1 MAYSAMPPAL
11 DGSATASGSDTT
23 AQFFAGVSADAGQT
37 YGELFTSHDIVE
49 LNIAY
54 AVEPTHINAAGSLFL
69 VVELEGNLL
78 MLGAQGFA
86 VWDGAIATLTA
97 FENLQ
102 SLEEINSRTVF
113 SNLAFGTAGLAG
125 KTFNIYLGYQ
135 LNSQPEELYFS
146 TSALGFTI
154 QSYSPESQ
162 IQSPATP
169 ILTSMIDASRER
181 EIPLLIYSATGNQ
194 RSPVLL
200 FSHGLGGSV
209 YAAEYLGQHWS
220 ARGYTVVFMQ
230 HPGSDES
237 ILEGVSPLQIINTLN
252 AAATFE
258 NLLLR
263 IDDVSAVI
271 DQLET
276 WNVDPT
282 NTLYQTLDLE
292 HIGMSGHSFGALTTQ
307 YVSGQTSAFI
317 SPSPRDPRIDA
328 AVIFSPSAPSSGDTQ
343 QFYKDVDIPWLLM
356 TGTEDVARIGNTTVA
371 ERLAVYPALPE
382 GEKYELVLFEGEH
395 EAFSD
400 REITP
405 GLDNRNPAHHPEI
418 QAISSAFWDA
428 NLQQNSSARQ
438 WLKGESINTVLQAM
452 DTWQFK

>member
-1 MAYSAMPPAL
+1 MPPAL
-11 DGSATASGSDTT
+11 AGNATASGSATT

-37 YGELFTSHDIVE
+37 YETLFASHDIVE

-54 AVEPTHINAAGSLFL
+54 AVEPAHINTAGSLFL

-97 FENLQ
+97 FENVQ
-102 SLEEINSRTVF
+102 SLAEMNSRTVF
-113 SNLAFGTAGLAG
+113 SNLAFGAAGLAG

-135 LNSQPEELYFS
+135 LHTQPEELYFS

-154 QSYSPESQ
+154 QSYSPESA
-162 IQSPATP
+162 IQPPATP
-169 ILTSMIDASRER
+169 VLTSMIDASRER
-181 EIPLLIYSATGNQ
+181 EIPLLIYSLTRNQ
-194 RSPVLL
+194 PSPVLL

-209 YAAEYLGQHWS
+209 YAAGYLGEHWS

-230 HPGSDES
+230 HAGSDES
-237 ILEGVSPLQIINTLN
+237 ILAGVSPLQIINTLN

-271 DQLET
+271 DQLEA

-282 NTLYQTLDLE
+282 NALYGTMNLE

-307 YVSGQTSAFI
+307 YVSGQTSTFI

-328 AVIFSPSAPSSGDTQ
+328 AVVFSPSAPSSGDTQ
-343 QFYKDVDIPWLLM
+343 LVYKEVDIPWLLM
-356 TGTEDVARIGNTTVA
+356 TGTEDVARVGNTTVA
-371 ERLAVYPALPE
+371 DRLAVYPALPT
-382 GEKYELVLFEGEH
+382 GEKYELVLFAGQH
-395 EAFSD
+395 EAFTD
-400 REITP
+400 REIVSNQ
-405 GLDNRNPAHHPEI
+405 DNRNPAHHPEI
-418 QAISSAFWDA
+418 QAISTAFWDA
-428 NLQQNSSARQ
+428 YLQQSLSARQ
-438 WLKGESINTVLQAM
+438 WLEGESINTVLQAM